1 MNRLHEKG
9 FISNPVGKAK
19 SVLLTDKGLH
29 ESEIVQQALRKAETL
44 IPALHS

>member
-29 ESEIVQQALRKAETL
+29 ESERLFSKLFVKRE
-44 IPALHS
+44 P